1 MNNKYN
7 SISPFLQTPLQPNN
21 VIIYK
26 APSKLSHVPAESV
39 SAYKAASVWSNY
51 KNRIQAIQTN

>member
-1 MNNKYN
+1 MNNKFN
-7 SISPFLQTPLQPNN
+7 SISPFLQTPDDNSWKN
-21 VIIYK
+21 AVTIY
-26 APSKLSHVPAESV
+26 VPAGSV